1 MPALFPPWSNTA
13 FRVALV
19 ALLLFGTAAVSAPML
34 YVRTDYA
41 SQENMPVPQPV
52 EFDHRHHVRDGGIPC
67 LYCHYLAETS
77 STAGMPST
85 DVCMGCHAQIWNQSP
100 LLAPVRQSYFTGVPI
115 SWNRVYRVPDFT
127 YFHHGIHVQNGV
139 DCTSC
144 HGRVDGMARV
154 FLVTPLTMGWCVDC
168 HRARGDQPHR
178 PPDASMAPDASMGL
192 HGTVFESDLD
202 PDPSPLPISRQVT
215 CSACHR

>member
-19 ALLLFGTAAVSAPML
+19 ALLLMGTAAIAAPML

-41 SQENMPVPQPV
+41 SDEHMPVPQPV
-52 EFDHRHHVRDGGIPC
+52 EFDHRHHVRDDGIPC

-115 SWNRVYRVPDFT
+115 PWNRVHRLPDFT

-144 HGRVDGMARV
+144 HGHVDGMPRV
-154 FLVTPLTMGWCVDC
+154 FLASPLNMGWCVDC
-168 HRARGDQPHR
+168 HSMRGDQPHR
-178 PPDASMAPDASMGL
+178 PPDASIGL
-192 HGTVFESDLD
+192 HGSVFESDLG
-202 PDPSPLPISRQVT
+202 PDPKPLPISRQVT

>member
-1 MPALFPPWSNTA
+1 MTALFSPSSNTI

-19 ALLLFGTAAVSAPML
+19 ALLLLVVAAISAPML

-41 SQENMPVPQPV
+41 TLENEPVPQPV

-67 LYCHYLAETS
+67 LYCHSEAETS
-77 STAGMPST
+77 STAGIPST
-85 DVCMGCHAQIWNQSP
+85 GVCMGCHAQIWAESP
-100 LLAPVRQSYFTGVPI
+100 LLAPVRQSYFSGVPI
-115 SWNRVYRVPDFT
+115 PWNRVYRVPDFT

-139 DCTSC
+139 DCTAC

-154 FLVTPLTMGWCVDC
+154 YRATALTMGWCLDC
-168 HRARGDQPHR
+168 HRERGDQPHR
-178 PPDASMAPDASMGL
+178 QPDAWYGL
-192 HGTVFESDLD
+192 QGTVFESDFG
-202 PDPSPLPISRQVT
+202 PDPTAQPIPRQVT